1 MFVRNVAF
9 AKVGNIFGIK
19 KYSPHIISFSALY
32 SDEEAE
38 KWTAQLLYEIKY
50 EQRKEQNM
58 ASTLIRNIGCQ
69 ALQIGLAKI
78 FHQA

>member
-1 MFVRNVAF
+1 MKRL
-9 AKVGNIFGIK
+9 K
-19 KYSPHIISFSALY
+19 SA
-32 SDEEAE
+32 
-38 KWTAQLLYEIKY
+38 TAQLLYEIKY
-50 EQRKEQNM
+50 EQRNEQNM

>member
-32 SDEEAE
+32 SDAEAE
-38 KWTAQLLYEIKY
+38 KCNRTI
-50 EQRKEQNM
+50 
-58 ASTLIRNIGCQ
+58 
-69 ALQIGLAKI
+69 AL
-78 FHQA
+78 